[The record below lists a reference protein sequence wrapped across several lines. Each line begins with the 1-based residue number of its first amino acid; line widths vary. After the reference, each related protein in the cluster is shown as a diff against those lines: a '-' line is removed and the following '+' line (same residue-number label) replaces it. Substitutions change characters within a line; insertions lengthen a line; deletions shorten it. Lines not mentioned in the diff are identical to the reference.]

1 MSVAEFVLVFV
12 AIIIGIAVTDLLMS
26 LHRLLRAWSR
36 VKWDWLALSFATLML
51 FVTVLFWWFSYRW
64 YQDATSA
71 TIAGFLPKLLF
82 LLIAFLMIAA
92 SLPDEVPNEGLDLR
106 EFYLS
111 SRTHL
116 WSLVTLSLIVIVV
129 INIVDRGVGW
139 FDISRFW
146 PQLISIALAGTAAVS
161 RRVWLHALTI
171 AWLFYWTVHWNLFA
185 RIGS

>member
-26 LHRLLRAWSR
+26 VHKLLRAASR
-36 VKWDWLALSFATLML
+36 VKWDWLALSFAALML

-92 SLPDEVPNEGLDLR
+92 CLPDEVPPEGIDLR

-116 WSLVTLSLIVIVV
+116 WSLVTLSLVVIVI
-129 INIVDRGVGW
+129 INIVDRGIGW
-139 FDISRFW
+139 FDLTLFW
-146 PQLISIALAGTAAVS
+146 PQMVSIALAATAAFS
-161 RRVWLHALTI
+161 RRIWLHALTI
-171 AWLFYWTVHWNLFA
+171 GWLFYWTLYWNLFA
-185 RIGS
+185 RIGA